1 MRSIRWKLVFMYLT
15 LVFIVMLISGTFII
29 ISIDSQE
36 TDKAQEELKQCAV
49 YINEQIID
57 RYDKPEDFQQG
68 FVNLLL
74 TGSSVRNVRGHI
86 LDSQGVTIASSAA
99 GDTEGFIDY
108 RNSAIISALNGNES
122 FSKSKKD
129 YDQNSQVREW
139 LSYAYPVVNSAGGV
153 DYVVYVQ
160 MDAETINASLKQ
172 TTRTIFGSVVLALI
186 LTGMLGMAFAN
197 TITEPIAVLT
207 KKANLLAK
215 GRLEQHVTVKSND
228 EIGQL
233 TRSFNTMARELRKTV
248 TQMENENNKLEIVL
262 HNMTDGVLAFDERG
276 VLLHANKICY
286 DMLDIDEFK
295 ISFKW
300 LLDKLKIKR
309 DEIKMDN
316 MLEVVFKENDKYISA
331 TLIPYSVNKRT
342 ISGVIVVLHDI
353 TKHREL
359 DNMRKE
365 FVANVSHEIGTPL
378 TTIMGYAQLL
388 LDGAIDDKS
397 VAYDFLR
404 EIDEAANR
412 MKLLR
417 DDLLDLSRF
426 DTKVNKFNKTKVDL
440 IRLVE
445 GCLRQHIVLANNKNQ
460 TVDFKNPGKEMFIL
474 ADSSRISQVI
484 TNILSNAT
492 KYSPENASIFIK
504 MEESP
509 TFYGVN
515 VTDTGVGIPKEDL
528 DRIFERFYRVDKARS
543 RAMGGNGLGLAI
555 AKEIM
560 EAHNGRIDVY
570 SEVGKGT
577 TMTLVFPKYVEP
589 TELERDVH

>member
-15 LVFIVMLISGTFII
+15 LVFIVMLISGTVII
-29 ISIDSQE
+29 ISVDSQE
-36 TDKAQEELKQCAV
+36 TNKAEQELKQCAV
-49 YINEQIID
+49 YINEQVID
-57 RYDKPEDFQQG
+57 RYDKPDDFQEG

-86 LDSQGVTIASSAA
+86 LDLQGNTIASSAA
-99 GDTEGFIDY
+99 GDTEAFVDY

-122 FSKSKKD
+122 FTDSKKD
-129 YDQNSQVREW
+129 FDQNSQVREW
-139 LSYAYPVVNSAGGV
+139 LSFAYPVKDNSGNV
-153 DYVVYVQ
+153 KYVIYVQ
-160 MDAETINASLKQ
+160 MDAESINASLKQ
-172 TTRTIFGSVVLALI
+172 TTQTILGTVILALV
-186 LTGMLGMAFAN
+186 LTGILGIVFAN

-207 KKANLLAK
+207 KKANQLAK

-300 LLDKLKIKR
+300 LLERLKIKR
-309 DEIKMDN
+309 EEIKMDN
-316 MLEVVFKENDKYISA
+316 MIEVVLKENDKYISA
-331 TLIPYSVNKRT
+331 TLIPYSINRRT
-342 ISGVIVVLHDI
+342 ISGVVVVLHDI
-353 TKHREL
+353 TKHRQL

-378 TTIMGYAQLL
+378 TTIMGYSELL

-397 VAYDFLR
+397 VAYDFLK
-404 EIDEAANR
+404 EIAEAANR

-426 DTKVNKFNKTKVDL
+426 DTKVNKFTKSKVNL
-440 IRLVE
+440 VELVE
-445 GCLRQHIVLANNKNQ
+445 GCLRQHIILANNKNQ
-460 TVDFKNPGKEMFIL
+460 SLEFVNPKKEMFVF
-474 ADSSRISQVI
+474 ADASRISQVI

-492 KYSPENASIFIK
+492 KYSPEKATITVSIQEK
-504 MEESP
+504 PKSYYLSVE
-509 TFYGVN
+509 
-515 VTDTGVGIPKEDL
+515 DTGIGIPKEDL

-543 RAMGGNGLGLAI
+543 RSMGGNGLGLAI
-555 AKEIM
+555 VKEIM
-560 EAHNGRIDVY
+560 DAHNGRIDVY

-577 TMTLVFPKYVEP
+577 TMVLVFPKYKEP
-589 TELERDVH
+589 TELEKEVF

>member
-29 ISIDSQE
+29 ISLDTQE

-49 YINEQIID
+49 YIKEQIID
-57 RYDKPEDFQQG
+57 QYDNPQDFQEG
-68 FVNLLL
+68 FVNLFIIS
-74 TGSSVRNVRGHI
+74 SSVRNVRGHI

-99 GDTEGFIDY
+99 GDTSSFIDY
-108 RNSAIISALNGNES
+108 RNSAIISALNGKES
-122 FSKSKKD
+122 FTTSKKD
-129 YDQNSQVREW
+129 FDQNSQVKEW
-139 LSYAYPVVNSAGGV
+139 LSFAYPVADDEGNV

-160 MDAETINASLKQ
+160 MDAEAINSSLMQ
-172 TTRTIFGSVVLALI
+172 ATRTIMVAVILALV
-186 LTGMLGMAFAN
+186 LTGILGIIFAS

-286 DMLDIDEFK
+286 DMLDLDQFK
-295 ISFKW
+295 ISFTW
-300 LLDKLKIKR
+300 LLEKLKIKR
-309 DEIKMDN
+309 EEIKPESVI
-316 MLEVVFKENDKYISA
+316 EVVLKENDKYISA
-331 TLIPYSVNKRT
+331 TLVPYSINKRT
-342 ISGVIVVLHDI
+342 ISGVVVVLHDI
-353 TKHREL
+353 TKHRQL

-378 TTIMGYAQLL
+378 TTIMGYSELL
-388 LDGAIDDKS
+388 MDGAIDDKS
-397 VAYDFLR
+397 VAYDFLK
-404 EIDEAANR
+404 EISEAANR

-426 DTKVNKFNKTKVDL
+426 DTKVNKFTKTRID
-440 IRLVE
+440 LVE
-445 GCLRQHIVLANNKNQ
+445 LVEACLRQHVILANNKNQ
-460 TVDFKNPGKEMFIL
+460 TLEFKNPQRPMYIL
-474 ADSSRISQVI
+474 ADAGRISQVI

-492 KYSPENASIFIK
+492 KYSPEQASITVK
-504 MEESP
+504 AEEKTRS
-509 TFYGVN
+509 YYLSI
-515 VTDTGVGIPKEDL
+515 TDTGMGIPKEDL
-528 DRIFERFYRVDKARS
+528 DRTFERYSRVAKAGS
-543 RAMGGNGLGLAI
+543 RATGGNGLGLAI

-560 EAHNGRIDVY
+560 DAHDGRIDVY

-577 TMTLVFPKYVEP
+577 TMVLVFPKYKEL
-589 TELERDVH
+589 TEKEKDVH